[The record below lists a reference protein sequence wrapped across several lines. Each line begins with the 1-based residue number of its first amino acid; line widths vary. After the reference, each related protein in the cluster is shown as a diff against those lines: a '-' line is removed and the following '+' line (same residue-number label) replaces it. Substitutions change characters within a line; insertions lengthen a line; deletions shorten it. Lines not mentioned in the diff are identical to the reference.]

1 MTNFLDLTPRCYDKR
16 EENPIRIVLGVS
28 SMGEKIVPLQIAY
41 LDEML
46 DEIDRQLTAQ
56 DVPTVLRIR
65 TGVLA
70 EEAFLAAQNA
80 QAGGEGVIRCVFP
93 ERLKVVLQYKE
104 GSAPLEPD
112 LSMLTMLNEHPC
124 TYGVEASF
132 SRGTCT
138 LEVGKK
144 RT

>member
-1 MTNFLDLTPRCYDKR
+1 M
-16 EENPIRIVLGVS
+16 EEKL
-28 SMGEKIVPLQIAY
+28 VPLQISY
-41 LDEML
+41 LDELL
-46 DEIDRQLTAQ
+46 DEIDRKLVSQN
-56 DVPTVLRIR
+56 VPTVLRIR
-65 TGVLA
+65 TGVLV
-70 EEAFLAAQNA
+70 EEAFLAAQGA
-80 QAGGEGVIRCVFP
+80 QTGGAGVIRCVFP

-104 GSAPLEPD
+104 GSSPLEPD

-138 LEVGKK
+138 IEVGKK

>member
-1 MTNFLDLTPRCYDKR
+1 M
-16 EENPIRIVLGVS
+16 EEKL
-28 SMGEKIVPLQIAY
+28 VPLQLAY
-41 LDEML
+41 LDELL
-46 DEIDRQLTAQ
+46 DEIDRQLTMQ

-70 EEAFLAAQNA
+70 EEVFFAAQDA
-80 QAGGEGVIRCVFP
+80 QTGGVGVIRCVFP

-104 GSAPLEPD
+104 GSTPLEPD
-112 LSMLTMLNEHPC
+112 LSMLMMLNDHPC

-138 LEVGKK
+138 IEVGKK
-144 RT
+144 RS

>member
-1 MTNFLDLTPRCYDKR
+1 
-16 EENPIRIVLGVS
+16 
-28 SMGEKIVPLQIAY
+28 MGEKVVPLQISY
-41 LDEML
+41 LDELL
-46 DEIDRQLTAQ
+46 DEIDRRLVSQ
-56 DVPTVLRIR
+56 DVPTILRIR

-70 EEAFLAAQNA
+70 EEVFLAAQSA
-80 QAGGEGVIRCVFP
+80 QTGGAGVIRCVFP

-104 GSAPLEPD
+104 GSSPLEPD
-112 LSMLTMLNEHPC
+112 LSLLRMLNEHPC

-138 LEVGKK
+138 LEVGRK